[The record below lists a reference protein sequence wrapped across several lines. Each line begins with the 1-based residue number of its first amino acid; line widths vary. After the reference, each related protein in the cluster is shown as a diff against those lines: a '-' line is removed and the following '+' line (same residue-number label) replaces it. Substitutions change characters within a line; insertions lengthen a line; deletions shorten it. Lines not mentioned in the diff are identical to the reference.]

1 MRSARGS
8 CGRGRIASRGPLA
21 LRGRILRE
29 GPSDEGNMRCEG
41 PADEGNMRCEGPSDE
56 GELLRE
62 GPADEGN
69 MRCEGPSDEGC
80 KQRGSSTFSRL
91 SERLIAQRLIR
102 RIDHDVIDRRAID
115 PKDKK
120 KEQTEVRS

>member
-1 MRSARGS
+1 M
-8 CGRGRIASRGPLA
+8 
-21 LRGRILRE
+21 LRE
-29 GPSDEGNMRCEG
+29 GPADEGNMRCEG
-41 PADEGNMRCEGPSDE
+41 PADEGNMRCEGHWRCE

-62 GPADEGN
+62 GHWRCEGELLREGHW
-69 MRCEGPSDEGC
+69 RCEGELLREGPSDEGC

-91 SERLIAQRLIR
+91 SERLIARRLIR
-102 RIDHDVIDRRAID
+102 KIDHDVIDRRAID